1 MIERHRLHEAR
12 VHRRELDRTVTFA
25 IEPLPAPDGIAALA
39 LVGELDMAA
48 APSLRSRIDESLGM
62 RAVVV
67 DLSGATFVDS
77 SLLKELL
84 RGDAELA
91 RAGARLVVCSVSP
104 AVKRLLD
111 LTRTAELL
119 TLAEDLEAGIRRADA

>member
-48 APSLRSRIDESLGM
+48 APSLRSRIDGALAM
-62 RAVVV
+62 RAFAVA
-67 DLSGATFVDS
+67 LPGATSVAS
-77 SLLKELL
+77 SRPKELR
-84 RGDAELA
+84 RGAAELA
-91 RAGARLVVCSVSP
+91 RAGARLVVC
-104 AVKRLLD
+104 
-111 LTRTAELL
+111 
-119 TLAEDLEAGIRRADA
+119 